1 MPPWCVSLPWSP
13 GGRLRGVLWPVHG
26 GLLVAVVHQRLG
38 RLLRLLVVGPVVL
51 VVVVVGRGRGV
62 FVRSAVVVNVMQ

>member
-1 MPPWCVSLPWSP
+1 M
-13 GGRLRGVLWPVHG
+13 
-26 GLLVAVVHQRLG
+26 AVVHQRLG

>member
-1 MPPWCVSLPWSP
+1 MVSCCPSVVSLPWSP
-13 GGRLRGVLWPVHG
+13 GGRMVAVPWPVHG
-26 GLLVAVVHQRLG
+26 GLLVAGL
-38 RLLRLLVVGPVVL
+38 VVL

>member
-1 MPPWCVSLPWSP
+1 MVSCCLVWVSLPWSP
-13 GGRLRGVLWPVHG
+13 GGRMVAVPWPVHG

-38 RLLRLLVVGPVVL
+38 RLLRLLVV
-51 VVVVVGRGRGV
+51 VVVGRGRGV

>member
-1 MPPWCVSLPWSP
+1 MVSCCPGVVSLPWSP
-13 GGRLRGVLWPVHG
+13 GGRMVAVPWPVHG
-26 GLLVAVVHQRLG
+26 GLLVAGL
-38 RLLRLLVVGPVVL
+38 VVL